1 VRMVAS
7 TFLLLFMAACSRG
20 MYDNA
25 RLKAL
30 EEFSYNQPIGTPEGT
45 VARGHLKIDAEF
57 YRGTKKGKF
66 VHDFPVGIDLQT
78 LQRGR
83 ERYDIFCAACHD
95 RLGYGQ
101 GIIVRRGFK
110 RPESFHAQRLREAPV
125 GYYFAAITR
134 GYRTMFPMASQISA
148 RDRWAIVAYV
158 RALQKS
164 QHAKLSEI
172 PDSAKKTL
180 IKEGQ

>member
-1 VRMVAS
+1 
-7 TFLLLFMAACSRG
+7 

-30 EEFSYNQPIGTPEGT
+30 EELSSNRPIGTPAGT
-45 VARGHLKIDAEF
+45 VARGHLKVDPEF
-57 YRGTKKGKF
+57 YRGTKKGEF
-66 VHDFPVGIDLQT
+66 LREFPVGIDLET

-101 GIIVRRGFK
+101 GIIVQRGFK
-110 RPESFHAQRLREAPV
+110 QPESFHAERLREAPV
-125 GYYFAAITR
+125 GYYYAAITR
-134 GYRTMFPMASQISA
+134 GYQTMFSMASQISA

-164 QHAKLSEI
+164 QHAELSEI
-172 PDSAKKTL
+172 PPAAQKTL
-180 IKEGQ
+180 TKEGQ